1 MRADSGRPITGYA
14 VALVTVGAA
23 TLLRMS
29 LQPVL
34 GEQAP
39 FAAYVVAVTFVAWY
53 GGLGPA
59 LVSLVLGAL
68 SAAHWFL
75 PPAGSL
81 AIVDGASRVGLTFY
95 TVLCL
100 ASALAIESMRRAG
113 ERAEALA
120 RDLRETEARMT
131 AIVASATDAIITADR
146 RGRIMLFNAAAEA
159 MFGCA
164 AADAVGGPL
173 ERFVPAAIAAAPAR
187 IASARRADGEEFP
200 IEARVSHVDVGGEP
214 LMTLIVRD
222 VTDRRQA
229 EREREASLWRERTAR
244 AQAETATRAK
254 DEFLAVVS
262 HELRTPLSPIL
273 AWASML
279 QRGMLDAGKTQ
290 RALVVIEQNA
300 KAQAQLIDDLL
311 DVSRIVSGRLRL
323 DVRPIEPRSVIER
336 ALEVVRPG
344 AEAKGVR
351 LNATLDPRA
360 GFVSG
365 DGDRLQQVV
374 WNLLSNAVKFTP
386 RGGRAEVRLE
396 RVQSHVEIVVSDT
409 GNGISPEFLPRL
421 FDRFEQA
428 DVSSTRRHGGL
439 GLGLAIVRHLVEL
452 HGGTVA
458 AESPGEGEGAT
469 FRVRLPLLIAQR
481 DAADVGRRHPVA
493 GAGFLEDAGGRL
505 DGVRVLVVDDEPDSN
520 EVVRSVLLACGAEV
534 ETAASAAQALGLLDR
549 WRPDVLVSDIGMPDE
564 DGYALITRVRA
575 RADDGRIP
583 AIALTAYARVED
595 RVKLLSAGFQ
605 LHVAKPLEPAELVAA
620 VGTLS
625 RSTRA
630 SG

>member
-1 MRADSGRPITGYA
+1 
-14 VALVTVGAA
+14 
-23 TLLRMS
+23 MS
-29 LQPVL
+29 LQGVL

-59 LVSLVLGAL
+59 LVTLVLGAL
-68 SAAHWFL
+68 AAAHWFL
-75 PPAGSL
+75 APAGSL
-81 AIVDGASRVGLTFY
+81 AISDRAGRVGLTFY
-95 TVLCL
+95 ALVGL
-100 ASALAIESMRRAG
+100 ASAVAIESLRRAG
-113 ERAEALA
+113 QRAEALA
-120 RDLRETEARMT
+120 RDLRESEARMT
-131 AIVASATDAIITADR
+131 AIVASATDAIITVDG

-173 ERFVPAAIAAAPAR
+173 DRFVGVAAAPAR
-187 IASARRADGEEFP
+187 IVSARRADGTEFP
-200 IEARVSHVDVGGEP
+200 VEARVSQVDVGGEP
-214 LMTLIVRD
+214 LVTLIVRD

-229 EREREASLWRERTAR
+229 EREREALLRRERAAR

-279 QRGMLDAGKTQ
+279 QRGMLDSGKTK

-323 DVRPIEPRSVIER
+323 DVRPVEPRSVVER
-336 ALEVVRPG
+336 ALEVVRPA

-351 LNATLDPRA
+351 LHAVLDPRA

-365 DGDRLQQVV
+365 DAERLQQVV

-396 RVQSHVEIVVSDT
+396 RVQSHLEIVVSDT
-409 GNGISPEFLPRL
+409 GKGISPEFLPRL

-458 AESPGEGEGAT
+458 AESGGEGNGAT
-469 FRVRLPLLIAQR
+469 FRVSLPLLIAQG
-481 DAADVGRRHPVA
+481 DAVDTERRHPVA
-493 GAGFLEDAGGRL
+493 GTAGVEERFGRL

-549 WRPDVLVSDIGMPDE
+549 WRPHVLVSDVGMPDE

-575 RADDGRIP
+575 RRDDGRIP

-625 RSTRA
+625 RATRA
-630 SG
+630 PG